1 MGLWDG
7 CLLPYQSFLIFPRV
21 SLLSSNPSASMD
33 KLIRLVC
40 PEAVISHLHHNKQKG
55 ACGHRCIWLQVSG
68 HRKRHILAHSG
79 PHCDSHTGTLTA
91 PVYSLT
97 FSRRPSC
104 GLMSA
109 SPHGWVLMLC
119 APLVLP
125 NTAEVPRLQL
135 EAFPS
140 SHMQLCLRNSWRQL
154 ETGLKS

>member
-33 KLIRLVC
+33 KLVRLVC

-125 NTAEVPRLQL
+125 NTAEVPRLHL
-135 EAFPS
+135 FPPVTCS
-140 SHMQLCLRNSWRQL
+140 SVYGTLGDS
-154 ETGLKS
+154 